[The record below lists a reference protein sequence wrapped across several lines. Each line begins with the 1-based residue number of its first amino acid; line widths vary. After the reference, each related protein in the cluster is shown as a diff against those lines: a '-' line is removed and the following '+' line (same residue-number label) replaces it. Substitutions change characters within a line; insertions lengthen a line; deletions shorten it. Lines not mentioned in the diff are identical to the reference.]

1 MRSSKAV
8 PTHFLGLCGRKTA
21 YFPDRSPLRL
31 CVLILALGTLG
42 PYNNAQSPQ
51 FLISLLARVTRMS
64 YRSFK
69 RVLGE
74 TRLELKLLLLFGCCL
89 LLLITGSFWW
99 YGTQTEQLV
108 YKQNPDKGRLI
119 VDTVITRTH
128 WQALEGDKEFKKIL
142 PAFTADLEQ
151 QGFDYSFIGLTNA
164 PAIDRPADEFE
175 KALVEHFMNPPEPG
189 ADRDEYAQRFSPDA
203 KFYQYYQPIRV
214 QDSCTIACHRPA
226 QTAASG
232 AALAGGLGINYRRP
246 PQPGD
251 LMSIAR
257 VDIPNGPTQRD
268 VNKNRAVLLST
279 AIITVFL
286 AMVASYV
293 IVRYVIVK
301 PLKHLRDVSDAVS
314 RGNIDQRAE
323 IHTADEFEELG
334 VAFNRMLRHLM
345 DAQAELRHVNADLDG
360 KVDEMAQLNVRLF
373 EMNRLK
379 SDFLATMSHELR
391 TPLNSIIGFS
401 DVLGSIDSLDERQ
414 KRYVQNIQKSGKML
428 LDMIND
434 ILDLAKIESGKMEV
448 RLSDFP
454 IEHVIVT
461 QCDMARPLT
470 ERKNID
476 LEVDITPRL
485 PELHQDQSKVQ
496 QILNNLLSNAT
507 KFTPDGGRIVVS
519 ARRDASGDLILVV
532 TDTGVGIAEE
542 DQVVIF
548 EKFRQGRTALAGG
561 DAMTRE
567 FSGTGLGLSIIK
579 ELCKLL
585 GGEISLHSELG
596 KGSEFTVRLPWS
608 LPEQVQFASTI
619 PDPLVNPGD
628 TIRPLIDR
636 PDTARP
642 DAGRTEAPR
651 ADATR
656 TDTDRPFSVPGASSR
671 S

>member
-1 MRSSKAV
+1 MPV
-8 PTHFLGLCGRKTA
+8 FLIHIDWTVSPSGPSGAQLRGSARVNSVVYGRQISQILA
-21 YFPDRSPLRL
+21 AHPSAPRL
-31 CVLILALGTLG
+31 LILASGRAA

-51 FLISLLARVTRMS
+51 FLISNPAPPSMS

-99 YGTQTEQLV
+99 YGAQTAILV

-119 VDTVITRTH
+119 VDTVILGTH
-128 WQALEGDKEFKKIL
+128 WKEWESDPVFKKIL

-151 QGFDYSFIGLTNA
+151 QGFYHRFIGLTNA
-164 PAIDRPADEFE
+164 PAIDRPEDPFE
-175 KALVEHFMNPPEPG
+175 QELIKRFMNPPESGEEP
-189 ADRDEYAQRFSPDA
+189 EYAQRFSEDA
-203 KFYQYYQPIRV
+203 KYYQYYQPIRV
-214 QDSCTIACHRPA
+214 HQDSCTTACHR
-226 QTAASG
+226 QTQAGGASAVARG
-232 AALAGGLGINYRRP
+232 GGLGIDYGRP
-246 PQPGD
+246 PQVGD

-401 DVLGSIDSLDERQ
+401 DVLGAIDSLDDRQ

-428 LDMIND
+428 LEMIND

-448 RLSDFP
+448 RLSDFS
-454 IEHVIVT
+454 IEQVINT
-461 QCDMARPLT
+461 QCELARPLT

-476 LEVDITPRL
+476 LDVDVAPRL
-485 PELHQDQSKVQ
+485 PELHQDMSKVQ
-496 QILNNLLSNAT
+496 QIINNLVSNAT

-532 TDTGVGIAEE
+532 SDTGVGIAEE

-585 GGEISLHSELG
+585 GGEITLHSELG

-608 LPEQVQFASTI
+608 LPEQVQFAATL
-619 PDPLVNPGD
+619 PDPHAKPAAVSAEATLSE
-628 TIRPLIDR
+628 
-636 PDTARP
+636 AE
-642 DAGRTEAPR
+642 RT
-651 ADATR
+651 
-656 TDTDRPFSVPGASSR
+656 FSFPASGSR